1 MRDLD
6 DLILKLSIEITRL
19 SAPRSTDANTQS
31 RISVLS
37 AIKQRVE
44 DLKTD
49 VKMNIR
55 TLASIPITKSDIAK
69 FLPAISNPNSAIPD
83 LLSDF
88 GLQSVL
94 SSLFPNYAL
103 GDVSGS
109 QLAKNLFNTYVTD
122 MTQNLSWDIGLS
134 YKGRAE
140 QDIAANYASAM
151 RDARY
156 SVDNTGTP
164 TASNSNGVP
173 NIKVSTSTNSVT
185 GSPYRGLFESVIS
198 SVTGHDAKV
207 SVGMGGVHS
216 KSGSKSGS
224 TTTPPFD
231 WKERST
237 QICNQINARGLKAYD
252 FGCMKSDAI
261 VSDNFSWRGYTRM
274 VCTRLGTVYDPS
286 IPDLCGCPPPSWPG
300 WRP

>member
-1 MRDLD
+1 MADLD
-6 DLILKLSIEITRL
+6 DLILKLNIEITRL
-19 SAPRSTDANTQS
+19 SASGTTDANTQS

-44 DLKTD
+44 DLKAD
-49 VKMNIR
+49 VKSGVR
-55 TLASIPITKSDIAK
+55 TLASIPITKADIAK

-103 GDVSGS
+103 GDVSGAAIS
-109 QLAKNLFNTYVTD
+109 KQLFDKYMKD
-122 MTQNLSWDIGLS
+122 MTQNLSWEIELN
-134 YKGRAE
+134 YKGQAE

-156 SVDNTGTP
+156 AVDNTGTP
-164 TASNSNGVP
+164 TASNGVP
-173 NIKVSTSTNSVT
+173 NTKVTTTTNSVT
-185 GSPYRGLFESVIS
+185 DSSYRGLFESVIS
-198 SVTGHDAKV
+198 SVTGKDAKV
-207 SVGMGGVHS
+207 SVGMGGVSSHS
-216 KSGSKSGS
+216 DKKAGS
-224 TTTPPFD
+224 TTAPHFD
-231 WKERST
+231 WKARST

-252 FGCMKSDAI
+252 FGCLKPDAV

-286 IPDLCGCPPPSWPG
+286 IPDLCGCPPPSWLG